1 MSRARRAA
9 RMEAQRLR
17 GMGAQQEMVRQCRRE
32 VRDGP
37 TMQTGGRRWQMLP
50 QSTTLFIRMSPP
62 PNSQEY
68 LMDELRSEAINRGAC
83 GPQGAASLPGECP
96 PAAPDLYQTQPTPK
110 YSKPFRHAGFT
121 DCPPPDTHRG
131 GSHIPPP
138 LREILARISGV

>member
-68 LMDELRSEAINRGAC
+68 LMDDLRSEAINRGAC
-83 GPQGAASLPGECP
+83 GPQGAASLPGEWEP
-96 PAAPDLYQTQPTPK
+96 LESLQTPRVKAMVNEFNQRK
-110 YSKPFRHAGFT
+110 R
-121 DCPPPDTHRG
+121 
-131 GSHIPPP
+131 
-138 LREILARISGV
+138 ARTA